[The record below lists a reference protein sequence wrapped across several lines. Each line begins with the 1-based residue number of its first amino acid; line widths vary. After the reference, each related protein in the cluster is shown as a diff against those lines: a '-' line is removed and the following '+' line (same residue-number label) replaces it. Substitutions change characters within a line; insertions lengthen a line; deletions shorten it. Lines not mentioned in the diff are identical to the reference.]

1 MKYSTNLTRR
11 SAYCVAAVCI
21 TGLLILAGCASSQ
34 NQQPIPAET
43 PAPQTQKTQSTPE
56 HAAHMPQAEQV
67 PAAAET
73 PRIPAHHMNLDEAR
87 PLAATLDPAQF
98 STPYV
103 LRAYR
108 VAKRIPEVLALQ
120 PCYCYCDGS
129 GHTSLLDCYA
139 TDHGANCHVC
149 VKEALLA
156 DKMQREGH
164 SAEDIRNA
172 IIRGEWNEVS
182 LN

>member
-1 MKYSTNLTRR
+1 VKQFRR
-11 SAYCVAAVCI
+11 TPLIVAIVASLCLVL
-21 TGLLILAGCASSQ
+21 LLILAGCGSSPQ
-34 NQQPIPAET
+34 APPVVSETPT
-43 PAPQTQKTQSTPE
+43 PAPMNSQE
-56 HAAHMPQAEQV
+56 HAH
-67 PAAAET
+67 AAGAQPSQSPEAVAT
-73 PRIPAHHMNLDEAR
+73 PRIPAHHMSLDEAR
-87 PLAATLDPAQF
+87 PLAQTLDPAQF

-108 VAKRIPEVLALQ
+108 VARRIPEVLALQ
-120 PCYCYCDGS
+120 PCYCYCDGT

-139 TDHGANCHVC
+139 TDHGANCQVC
-149 VKEALLA
+149 IKEALLA